1 MNTHIKYKYHVIVEY
16 LSKYT
21 KQHFLG
27 LTVNTSTAEADGM
40 SDCMYFFHKPEN
52 WTNKN
57 IDQMTAHCSK
67 QL

>member
-1 MNTHIKYKYHVIVEY
+1 MNTHIKYKYRVIVEY

-40 SDCMYFFHKPEN
+40 SDCMYLVINQRIGQIKIL
-52 WTNKN
+52 TR
-57 IDQMTAHCSK
+57 
-67 QL
+67 